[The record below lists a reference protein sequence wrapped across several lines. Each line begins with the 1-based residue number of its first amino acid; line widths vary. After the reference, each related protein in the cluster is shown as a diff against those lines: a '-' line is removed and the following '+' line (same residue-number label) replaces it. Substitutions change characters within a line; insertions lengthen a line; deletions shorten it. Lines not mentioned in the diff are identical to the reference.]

1 MFEGRSMKMKPT
13 AKNVI
18 AVHKATGLTVFR
30 AKQFILY
37 NPKLCARIIKA
48 KSNSLGLYDPIEDEP
63 SLLVQISEAKAEAEK
78 TVDRMKAEIGLDKS
92 PCHFSWCYTYWCETK
107 RILRDRFGIE
117 WFSPAEM
124 NPRVKYERG
133 ANRVA
138 ESFPT
143 PLSP

>member
-1 MFEGRSMKMKPT
+1 MFEVRSTKMKPT

-37 NPKLCARIIKA
+37 NPDELCARIIKA
-48 KSNSLGLYDPIEDEP
+48 KSNALGLYDPIEDDP
-63 SLLVQISEAKAEAEK
+63 SLSAQISEAKAEDEK
-78 TVDRMKAEIGLDKS
+78 IVDRMQAERGLDKS
-92 PCHFSWCYTYWCETK
+92 LCYFGWCHTYWRETK

-124 NPRVKYERG
+124 NPGVKYD
-133 ANRVA
+133 
-138 ESFPT
+138 
-143 PLSP
+143 